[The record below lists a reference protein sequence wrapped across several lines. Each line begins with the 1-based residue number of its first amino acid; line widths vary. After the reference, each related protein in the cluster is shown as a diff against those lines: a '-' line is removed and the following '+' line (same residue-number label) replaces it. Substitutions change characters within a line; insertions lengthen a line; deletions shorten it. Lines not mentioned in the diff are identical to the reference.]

1 MDESHRVAQAERQ
14 AKGQAKEGRDGKEAL
29 SLSLARSTSDEDRT
43 TLDWSSSSSRFS
55 PSSARQK
62 PYLRLRERS
71 AQASEGRRSGDGAQ
85 GARQGAPAGRHWK
98 EIFFFPLLI
107 SHQEGARKKRRRVAL
122 SLAFRPSARLL
133 TEARDCAR
141 ERARRGVAWD
151 EGEEACGARAL
162 VFF

>member
-98 EIFFFPLLI
+98 EIFFFP
-107 SHQEGARKKRRRVAL
+107 
-122 SLAFRPSARLL
+122 F
-133 TEARDCAR
+133 
-141 ERARRGVAWD
+141 
-151 EGEEACGARAL
+151 
-162 VFF
+162 